1 LVWPSGDADA
11 DIQKIKDI
19 LKNYKGKYPEKGI
32 D

>member
-1 LVWPSGDADA
+1 LVWPSGDAEA